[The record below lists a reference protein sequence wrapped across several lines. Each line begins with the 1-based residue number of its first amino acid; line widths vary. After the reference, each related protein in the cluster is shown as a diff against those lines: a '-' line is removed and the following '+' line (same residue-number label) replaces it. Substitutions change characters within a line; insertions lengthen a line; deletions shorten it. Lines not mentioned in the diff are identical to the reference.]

1 MNMSW
6 IQSCPPLTSALFIHS
21 FTSHIRA
28 CCCIYYS
35 VIMAFVIPTKLATH
49 WYSSLWRS
57 NSEGTYPF
65 VTYNTKSSKFFL
77 HAVIIKWARQF
88 IKPSII
94 HYLSPLIF
102 CRVMG
107 GGGVQVCSYLRGG
120 VHAGQSNN
128 QISFWVCQIFNY
140 EKGNQETHVA
150 RWDKK
155 EDGFIMTQ
163 HFLIQSDVL
172 WFSVCP

>member
-6 IQSCPPLTSALFIHS
+6 IRSCPPLTSALFIHS

-57 NSEGTYPF
+57 NSKGTCPLSFTTQSLILFACCYNKVSEAVYQTSHYSLP
-65 VTYNTKSSKFFL
+65 VT
-77 HAVIIKWARQF
+77 A
-88 IKPSII
+88 
-94 HYLSPLIF
+94 YLLQGH
-102 CRVMG
+102 G
-107 GGGVQVCSYLRGG
+107 GWGAGGRICSYLRGR

-128 QISFWVCQIFNY
+128 QISYWVGQIFNY

-150 RWDKK
+150 CWDKK
-155 EDGFIMTQ
+155 EDGLIMTQ
-163 HFLIQSDVL
+163 HF
-172 WFSVCP
+172 